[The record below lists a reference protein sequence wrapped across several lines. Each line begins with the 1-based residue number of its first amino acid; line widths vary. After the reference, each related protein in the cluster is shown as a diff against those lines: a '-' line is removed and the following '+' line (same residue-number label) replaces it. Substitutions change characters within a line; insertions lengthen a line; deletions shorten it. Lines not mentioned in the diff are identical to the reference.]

1 MRFAFST
8 LACPGWSWEQAIRA
22 AQLYGYH
29 GIEWRMI
36 DGSLVSAE
44 FSAATCRRIRSAM
57 REAGVQSCA
66 LDSSAQLAVAPGEA
80 RDKVVAECRGMLR
93 LAGELGA
100 GMLRVFIGTYP
111 RQTPNDTAI
120 EWVVDV
126 LSAFLPE
133 AERQGA
139 KVALEIHSFEGRGL
153 NVNGTSD
160 SSLCRRVVSEV
171 GSPALGILWD
181 VGNPFEEGETVE
193 QTWANVRDALL
204 YLHVKDAK
212 LQPDGS
218 LKYVLNGEGDLPLRE
233 VISLV
238 TEAGFDGWLSYEW
251 EKKWKPDLAEPE
263 VALPHY
269 IASMRALTRTGGT
282 PS

>member
-8 LACPGWSWEQAIRA
+8 LACPGWNWQQAIQA
-22 AQLYGYH
+22 ARSCGYH

-36 DGSLVSAE
+36 DGSLVSADFPAE
-44 FSAATCRRIRSAM
+44 TCRRIRSAM
-57 REAGVQSCA
+57 REEGLESCA
-66 LDSSAQLAVAPGEA
+66 LDSSAQLAVAPGPA

-100 GMLRVFIGTYP
+100 GMLRVFIGAYP
-111 RQTPNDTAI
+111 RETPETTALA
-120 EWVVDV
+120 WVVDA
-126 LSAFLPE
+126 LAAFLPE
-133 AERQGA
+133 AERQGM

-160 SSLCRRVVSEV
+160 SSLCRRVVSSI

-181 VGNPFEEGETVE
+181 VGNPFEEGEKVE
-193 QTWANVRDALL
+193 QTWVNVRDSLL

-233 VISLV
+233 IVALV
-238 TEAGFDGWLSYEW
+238 TGAGFRGWLSYEW

-269 IASMRALTRTGGT
+269 IASMRSLTGTEGT